1 MIRLRKIGVVFIA
14 SFWVCS
20 IFSQS
25 LVIGLPN
32 GHKGRLR
39 DISYSPN
46 EKLVAT
52 SSVDKTIKVWDVET
66 GVLVHDLK
74 GHNSWIRQILFSN
87 DGEYI
92 ISAAGDGEV
101 KKWRISDGQ
110 EVLNFHS
117 AKSAIE
123 CIALSPDGRRLYLG
137 NWDGEIIQIDLG
149 KGEMISKTDF
159 SKAARVKDLVILP
172 KAGLCISAQ
181 ENNTIGVYNDENLE
195 LIETFNFDVSYEK
208 LIISVDQSKVIAI
221 SDKGLIVVFKVTNEG
236 LIAEKKKHF
245 NGLDIFDATVMGET
259 NVLGV
264 ICSSNQLVYYDIESN
279 RITDSVSVPT
289 HYYWQVISNSSGER
303 SYLST
308 SSGDLIEIDNTTKS
322 IKKVKKIH
330 NGPLVK
336 MVLSKDDKFIL
347 TASEDYTSNITEI
360 KTWEINKE
368 FKNHASWVESVALS
382 KMGGLMSVTQ
392 FGLNECLIKE
402 STTGRLLYTLKG
414 HDSWIRMSDFSADG
428 KKLVTASDDGT
439 AIIWDLKTGSID
451 QELKGHGQRV
461 ESAYFSS
468 LGDQIVTSSGDST
481 AIIWDVETGNE
492 IIRLRGHTDWLRD
505 AVFSYNG
512 KMIASCGLDGS
523 IRIWEATSGKVI
535 RTLKGH
541 KNWVRSVR
549 FDQFG
554 KRLLSASD
562 DHSAILWDVSSGQI
576 IQKFN
581 GHTDWLRFAR
591 FHPDNQ
597 SIITG
602 SNDRTIRVWNIN
614 DGVCRQIL
622 REHNSVI
629 EWADFSADN
638 QFMFTGSGD
647 GSIII
652 WDALTYDVLLK
663 SFVFDND
670 INNWLILHHS
680 GLFDA
685 SPEAMKLMSWKK
697 GLEIIGF
704 EQLKTRY
711 YEPNLWEKVLLRKP
725 LRSVKGLSSLKLH
738 PQIEIVSDKG
748 GEITFSIEQRDGG
761 IGNIYISINGIVD
774 VFTPNQLGID
784 RNKKLQ
790 EITYDYRDS
799 RHLKSSD
806 NQIQISASSSDG
818 FVKGRGA
825 RANVQYRKEQKFS
838 PPHFY
843 GVFIGV
849 GEYQN
854 PEINLSFSVTD
865 AVKMSDAIEI
875 GANKLFGKNKT
886 HIYRLTTAN
895 SEMVS
900 KEKILATF
908 ESIRMK
914 SKPEDVLF
922 IYMSGHGIAFGG
934 SGDEGDFYYLTSQSI
949 GADRSSYKDPS
960 LREQHLVSTSELTEY
975 LNHISAL
982 KRFIIIDAC
991 GSGKAVDKLIAAK
1004 SLDASQIKAID
1015 RMRDRTGLFVLSGCA
1030 SDAVSY
1036 EASQFGQGLLTYSI
1050 LQGLK
1055 GGALFEGK
1063 FADVNT
1069 LMEYSRDKVP
1079 ELAKNIGGIQ
1089 TPQLLIPKG
1098 GSFSIGIYD
1107 ESDKDRIKIANPK
1120 EVFVQ
1125 SHFVNG
1131 SSFEP
1136 DWSFSQA
1143 LDEGLVVES
1152 KKNESRFIFMNVP
1165 SYSGSSKVF
1174 GGIIRDSKG
1183 MQANVTL
1190 KRGEEIN
1197 QKTFGAQNEQDL
1209 QAMILEWVTNN
1220 LK

>member
-1 MIRLRKIGVVFIA
+1 M
-14 SFWVCS
+14 CS
-20 IFSQS
+20 ILSQS

-39 DISYSPN
+39 DVSYSPN

-74 GHNSWIRQILFSN
+74 GHNSWIRQILFSD
-87 DGEYI
+87 DGEYL

-101 KKWRISDGQ
+101 KKWRISDGH
-110 EVLNFHS
+110 EVFNFHS

-123 CIALSPDGRRLYLG
+123 CVALSQDGRRLYLG
-137 NWDGEIIQIDLG
+137 NWNGEVVQIDLG

-172 KAGLCISAQ
+172 KFGLCISAQ
-181 ENNTIGVYNDENLE
+181 ENNTIGVYSDDNLE
-195 LIETFNFDVSYEK
+195 LIETCKFDVSFEK
-208 LIISVDQSKVIAI
+208 LLVSVDQRKVIAI
-221 SDKGLIVVFKVTNEG
+221 SDKGLIVVFKVTKEG
-236 LIAEKKKHF
+236 LSAEQKKHF
-245 NGLDIFDATVMGET
+245 NDLDIFDATVMGET
-259 NVLGV
+259 NVLGL
-264 ICSSNQLVYYDIESN
+264 ICSSNQLIYYDIESN
-279 RITDSVSVPT
+279 RIKDSVSVPN
-289 HYYWQVISNSSGER
+289 HYYWQVISNSSGEQF
-303 SYLST
+303 YLST
-308 SSGDLIEIDNTTKS
+308 SSGDLIEIDNTIKS
-322 IKKVKKIH
+322 VKKVKKIH
-330 NGPLVK
+330 DGSIVK
-336 MVLSKDDKFIL
+336 MALSKNDKFIL
-347 TASEDYTSNITEI
+347 TASEDYTSKISEI
-360 KTWEINKE
+360 KTFEINKE

-382 KMGGLMSVTQ
+382 KTGGLMSVTQ

-402 STTGRLLYTLKG
+402 SATGRLLYTLKG
-414 HDSWIRMSDFSADG
+414 HESWIRMSDFSADG

-439 AIIWDLKTGSID
+439 AIIWDLKTGGIA
-451 QELKGHGQRV
+451 QELQGHGQRV

-468 LGDQIVTSSGDST
+468 FGNQVITSSGDST
-481 AIIWDVETGNE
+481 AIIWDVESGNE
-492 IIRLRGHTDWLRD
+492 LLRLIGHTDWLRD
-505 AVFSYNG
+505 AVFSYDG
-512 KMIASCGLDGS
+512 KMVASCGLDGS
-523 IRIWEATSGKVI
+523 IRIWDAVSGKVI
-535 RTLKGH
+535 RTLEGH

-562 DHSAILWDVSSGQI
+562 DNTAILWDVSSGKI
-576 IQKFN
+576 IQKFI
-581 GHTDWLRFAR
+581 GHTNWLRFAR

-602 SNDRTIRVWNIN
+602 SNDNTVRVWNVK

-622 REHNSVI
+622 TEHNSVI
-629 EWADFSADN
+629 EWADFSPDD

-652 WDALTYDVLLK
+652 WDALTFKVLLK
-663 SFVFDND
+663 SFIFDND
-670 INNWLILHHS
+670 INKWLILHHS

-725 LRSVKGLSSLKLH
+725 LRSVKGLSTLKLH
-738 PQIEIVSDKG
+738 PQVEIVSDKG

-774 VFTPNQLGID
+774 VFTLQQLGID
-784 RNKKLQ
+784 RNKKFQ
-790 EITYDYRDS
+790 EVTYDYRNS
-799 RHLKSSD
+799 RHLKSND

-825 RANVQYRKEQKFS
+825 RANVQFRKELKFS

-875 GANKLFGKNKT
+875 GASKLFGKNKT
-886 HIYRLTTAN
+886 HIYQLTTAN

-908 ESIRMK
+908 DNIRMK

-1069 LMEYSRDKVP
+1069 IMEYSRDKVP

-1089 TPQLLIPKG
+1089 TPQLLVPKG
-1098 GSFSIGIYD
+1098 GSFSFGIYD
-1107 ESDKDRIKIANPK
+1107 ESDKSRIKIASPK
-1120 EVFVQ
+1120 EIFIQ

-1136 DWSFSQA
+1136 DLSFSQA
-1143 LDEGLVVES
+1143 LDDALLVES
-1152 KKNESRFIFMNVP
+1152 KKNDSHFIFMNIP
-1165 SYSGSSKVF
+1165 SYSGASKIF
-1174 GGIIRDSKG
+1174 GGISKNNIG
-1183 MQANVTL
+1183 IQANVTV
-1190 KRGEEIN
+1190 KRGEKTN
-1197 QKTFGAQNEQDL
+1197 QKMFDAQNEQAL
-1209 QAMILEWVTNN
+1209 QAKILKWVINKAN
-1220 LK
+1220 

>member
-1 MIRLRKIGVVFIA
+1 MRILKKYGFIFLVH
-14 SFWVCS
+14 FWICS
-20 IFSQS
+20 VFSQS
-25 LVIGLPN
+25 LIIGLPN
-32 GHKGRLR
+32 GHNGRLR

-74 GHNSWIRQILFSN
+74 GHSSWIRQILFSN
-87 DGEYI
+87 DGGYI
-92 ISAAGDGEV
+92 ISASGDGEI
-101 KKWRISDGQ
+101 KKWRLSDGQ
-110 EVLNFHS
+110 EVLNFQQTQS
-117 AKSAIE
+117 AVE
-123 CIALSPDGRRLYLG
+123 CISFSRDERTLYAG
-137 NWDGEIIQIDLG
+137 NWDGEVIQIDLG
-149 KGEMISKTDF
+149 NGELISKTKV
-159 SKAARVKDLVILP
+159 SKGARIKDILLLP
-172 KAGLCISAQ
+172 ESGFCLSAQ
-181 ENNTIGVYNDENLE
+181 ENNTLSVYDDKTLE
-195 LIETFNFDVSYEK
+195 LIETYNFDVSFER
-208 LIISVDQSKVIAI
+208 LLVSADHSRVSAV
-221 SDKGLIVVFKVTNEG
+221 SDKGLIVDFKVTKDG
-236 LIAEKKKHF
+236 LIQEHEKTF
-245 NGLDIFDATVMGET
+245 SGYDIFDATFIGET
-259 NVLGV
+259 NTLGV
-264 ICSSNQLVYYDIESN
+264 ICSDDKFVYYDVQANKIK
-279 RITDSVSVPT
+279 DSIPIPT
-289 HYYWQVISNSSGER
+289 HYYWHVISNKSGDR

-308 SSGDLIEIDNTTKS
+308 SDGHLIEINNSTKT
-322 IKKVKKIH
+322 IKKVQKIH
-330 NGPLVK
+330 NGSLVK
-336 MVLSKDDKFIL
+336 MVLSKNDKFIL
-347 TASEDYTSNITEI
+347 TASEDYTSKIIDINSWTIT
-360 KTWEINKE
+360 KE

-402 STTGRLLYTLKG
+402 YATGRLLYTLKG
-414 HDSWIRMSDFSADG
+414 HQSWIRMSDFSPDG

-439 AIIWDLKTGSID
+439 AVIWDLETGSIE
-451 QELKGHGQRV
+451 QKLEGHTQRV
-461 ESAYFSS
+461 ESAYFSPF
-468 LGDQIVTSSGDST
+468 GNRVVTSSGDST
-481 AIIWDVETGNE
+481 VMIWDVKSGEKLM
-492 IIRLRGHTDWLRD
+492 RLNGHTDWLRD
-505 AVFSYNG
+505 AVFSSNG
-512 KMIASCGLDGS
+512 ELVASCGLDGT
-523 IRIWEATSGKVI
+523 IRIWDAKSWVLI
-535 RTLKGH
+535 RTLQGH

-549 FDQFG
+549 FDRSG

-562 DHSAILWDVSSGQI
+562 DHSAILWDVSNGQI

-602 SNDRTIRVWNIN
+602 SNDRTIRVWKID
-614 DGVCRQIL
+614 DGMCSHIL
-622 REHNSVI
+622 KEHNSVI
-629 EWADFSADN
+629 EWADFSSDN
-638 QFMFTGSGD
+638 QFLFSGSGD

-652 WDALTYDVLLK
+652 WDALTFEVLLK

-670 INNWLILHHS
+670 INNWLTLHKS

-711 YEPNLWEKVLLRKP
+711 YEPNLWEKILSRKS
-725 LRSVKGLSSLKLH
+725 LRSVKGLSNLKLH
-738 PQIEIVSDKG
+738 PQVEIVSDKA
-748 GEITFSIEQRDGG
+748 GEITFSIKQRDGG

-774 VFTPNQLGID
+774 VFTPKQLGVD
-784 RNKKLQ
+784 RNKKFQ
-790 EITYDYRDS
+790 EIVYDYRNS
-799 RHLKSSD
+799 RHLRSSD

-825 RANVQYRKEQKFS
+825 RANVQFRRKQKFS

-865 AVKMSDAIEI
+865 AVKMSDAVEI
-875 GANKLFGKNKT
+875 GANKLFGKDRT

-895 SEMVS
+895 SELVS
-900 KEKILATF
+900 KDRILSTF
-908 ESIRMK
+908 ENIRTK
-914 SKPEDVLF
+914 AKPEDVLF

-934 SGDEGDFYYLTSQSI
+934 SGVEGDFYYLTSQSI

-960 LREQHLVSTSELTEY
+960 LREQHLVSTTELTQC
-975 LNHISAL
+975 LNNISAL

-1069 LMEYSRDKVP
+1069 LMEYARDKVP

-1089 TPQLLIPKG
+1089 TPQLLVPKG

-1107 ESDKDRIKIANPK
+1107 ESDKAQIRIANPK
-1120 EVFVQ
+1120 EVFIQ

-1131 SSFEP
+1131 ASFEP
-1136 DWSFSQA
+1136 HLSFSQD
-1143 LDEGLVVES
+1143 LDDGMLERS
-1152 KKNESRFIFMNVP
+1152 KKNDSRFVFMNVP
-1165 SYSGSSKVF
+1165 SYSGASKIF
-1174 GGIIRDSKG
+1174 GGITMKSKG
-1183 MQANVTL
+1183 IQANVTL
-1190 KRGEEIN
+1190 KRGEDIK
-1197 QKTFGAQNEQDL
+1197 QKIFNAQNEQDL
-1209 QAMILEWVTNN
+1209 QKMILEWVTTN
-1220 LK
+1220 LN